1 MAENNHEP
9 PGLSGLLRK
18 IGRTAF
24 GALQNRG
31 ELLALELQ
39 EEKVRLLE
47 LFCWALGLLF
57 FAIMTALSLTATI
70 IFLFQPEHW
79 RYVAAG
85 FTVLYL
91 IAGVAAFF
99 VLRNLLKRP
108 ALPETLAQVKKDRIW
123 LESLD

>member
-24 GALQNRG
+24 GALHNRG

-39 EEKVRLLE
+39 EEKVRLIE
-47 LFCWALGLLF
+47 LFAWALGLLF
-57 FAIMTALSLTATI
+57 LAIMTALSLTATI
-70 IFLFQPEHW
+70 IFLFPPEDW

-91 IAGVAAFF
+91 IGAAIVFF
-99 VLRNLLKRP
+99 VVRNLLKRP
-108 ALPETLAQVKKDRIW
+108 ALPETMAQVRKDRVW